1 MTGQKQDMYFPHQ
14 GGKQERGIA
23 QLTVPIM
30 RSPRYRFHK
39 DTKSLEVAGAQ
50 QARAPVSFMPEH
62 VGLRELTLG
71 LKPTQREVIDLL
83 YFGGCTQVEAAEQLG
98 IPRATVTRARAALV
112 VLALLAGVS
121 GAGAAHGNGRA
132 LMGGRP

>member
-1 MTGQKQDMYFPHQ
+1 M
-14 GGKQERGIA
+14 
-23 QLTVPIM
+23 
-30 RSPRYRFHK
+30 
-39 DTKSLEVAGAQ
+39 
-50 QARAPVSFMPEH
+50 
-62 VGLRELTLG
+62 
-71 LKPTQREVIDLL
+71 
-83 YFGGCTQVEAAEQLG
+83 EAAEQLG